1 VDLPEVAAD
10 LYALTPDQFV
20 GARAARSAEAR
31 KAGDRALAA
40 EIKKLRRPTA
50 GAWLVNLLVRERSAD
65 IDQLL
70 TLGTSLRDAQAQL
83 DADELRRLSQ
93 QRHQLVS
100 TLVKEAVAI
109 GRDLGQVPGDAAQR
123 EAEATLEAALADPA
137 AAAALAS
144 GRLTVALH
152 YSGFGS
158 VDVTDA
164 VAAPAAVAPA
174 DRPPPPPRTSGRTA
188 TTKEAIAD
196 RRRRER
202 RDAAEQEL
210 RIAEAASGDA
220 ERTLDERRRAAAEAA
235 ATCDE
240 VAAEIAGLQRR
251 LDERRSDHE
260 RAERAARAAETER
273 VSAER
278 AADAARD
285 RARRARAAADRLSG

>member
-10 LYALTPDQFV
+10 LYALAPDQFV
-20 GARAARSAEAR
+20 GARDARAAEAR

-40 EIKKLRRPTA
+40 DIKKLRRPTA
-50 GAWLVNLLVRERSAD
+50 GAWLVNLLVRERRAD

-70 TLGTSLRDAQAQL
+70 TLGTALRDAQAQL

-100 TLVKEAVAI
+100 TLVKEAVTI
-109 GRDLGQVPGDAAQR
+109 GRDRGQVPGDAAQR

-164 VAAPAAVAPA
+164 VAAPAAVAPD
-174 DRPPPPPRTSGRTA
+174 DRPAPPPRASGRAA
-188 TTKEAIAD
+188 TTKAAPAD
-196 RRRRER
+196 RRRER

-210 RIAEAASGDA
+210 RIAEAAIGDA
-220 ERTLDERRRAAAEAA
+220 ERSLDEHRRAAAEAA
-235 ATCDE
+235 ATRDE
-240 VAAEIAGLQRR
+240 LAAEIAGLERG

-260 RAERAARAAETER
+260 QAERAARAAESER
-273 VSAER
+273 ASAER

-285 RARRARAAADRLSG
+285 RARRARAALDRLSS